1 MLAMA
6 MVISLT
12 TVKSMED
19 LTAQGNEGI
28 PQAVFMAEGVEAC
41 YSN

>member
-6 MVISLT
+6 MIISLT

-19 LTAQGNEGI
+19 LTVQGSEGI
-28 PQAVFMAEGVEAC
+28 SQAGFMTEGVEAC
-41 YSN
+41 YNN